1 MLNDAGRARRPV
13 VSVLGGSGF
22 LGSAII
28 QALAPHRVH
37 IRAASRRPTTVTL
50 PTAQTAATLTP
61 LSADLT
67 DRKALARAIHAADA
81 VIVAVARIAGQQTW
95 RVSDDD
101 SDSARVNQ
109 GIATTVA
116 EMCAEGQFTGSPP
129 IVLFAG
135 STSQAGHHPGP
146 LTGAEPDHPVTAYDR
161 QKLAAERALLE
172 ATRAGHCRA
181 ASLRLPTVFGPA
193 AATSCQDKGIVSA
206 MARRA
211 LAGQALTLW
220 NDGSVVRDLLYVT
233 DAAAAFVA
241 ALAAADRLS
250 GRAWVVGSG
259 QRVQLRE
266 LFAAIA
272 DDVAALSGGH
282 RVEVR
287 QVPPPPY
294 ASPLDL
300 RSVQLDPAA
309 FTAATGW
316 SARVGWR
323 DAVRRTV
330 AALVS
335 QQHHRQ
341 PIGGAA

>member
-1 MLNDAGRARRPV
+1 M
-13 VSVLGGSGF
+13 
-22 LGSAII
+22 
-28 QALAPHRVH
+28 
-37 IRAASRRPTTVTL
+37 
-50 PTAQTAATLTP
+50 
-61 LSADLT
+61 
-67 DRKALARAIHAADA
+67 
-81 VIVAVARIAGQQTW
+81 
-95 RVSDDD
+95 
-101 SDSARVNQ
+101 
-109 GIATTVA
+109 
-116 EMCAEGQFTGSPP
+116 
-129 IVLFAG
+129 
-135 STSQAGHHPGP
+135 
-146 LTGAEPDHPVTAYDR
+146 
-161 QKLAAERALLE
+161 
-172 ATRAGHCRA
+172 
-181 ASLRLPTVFGPA
+181 
-193 AATSCQDKGIVSA
+193 
-206 MARRA
+206 
-211 LAGQALTLW
+211 
-220 NDGSVVRDLLYVT
+220 
-233 DAAAAFVA
+233 
-241 ALAAADRLS
+241 
-250 GRAWVVGSG
+250 VGSG